1 MVSEYLIIMSKHRV
15 KVDSKTQ
22 M

>member
-22 M
+22 I